1 VARDANVHE
10 AIFPLTDREL
20 NLLATRFGWRARSSS
35 APSGIGHNATPNCLY
50 PRFW

>member
-20 NLLATRFGWRARSSS
+20 NLLATRFG
-35 APSGIGHNATPNCLY
+35 
-50 PRFW
+50 